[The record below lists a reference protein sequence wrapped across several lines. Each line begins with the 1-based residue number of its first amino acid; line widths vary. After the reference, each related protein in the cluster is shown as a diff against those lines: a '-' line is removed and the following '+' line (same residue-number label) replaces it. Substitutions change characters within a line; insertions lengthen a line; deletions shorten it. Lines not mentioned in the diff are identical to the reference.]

1 MPKKNQLTSR
11 QLQSLQTKHNLY
23 ESAVRLMKQHP
34 LEEITIAEI
43 CKAAGV
49 SVGSFYTHFSTKTDI
64 LVEMYEQA
72 DGYFDHKFKDL
83 IPSSSITDDI
93 INYFKIYAEY
103 NNNLGIE
110 TIKQLYTCNNKLFIA
125 KGRYMQNVLQGLIE
139 KGQASGQLDLSL
151 SAWEMTE
158 YLFIAARG
166 VIYNWCLHDGAY
178 DLKVKMDNYMTR
190 LVVIFAVTA
199 DGKA

>member
-1 MPKKNQLTSR
+1 MPKTNTLNSR
-11 QLQSLQTKHNLY
+11 QLQSLQTRHKLY
-23 ESAVRLMKQHP
+23 GSAVQLMKKHP
-34 LEEITIAEI
+34 LEKITIAEI

-49 SVGSFYTHFSTKTDI
+49 SVGSFYTHFSTKSDI

-83 IPSSSITDDI
+83 VPSSAITDDI
-93 INYFKIYAEY
+93 VNYFKIYAEY
-103 NNNLGIE
+103 NDNLGIE

-125 KGRYMQNVLQGLIE
+125 KGRYMQNVLQSLIE
-139 KGQASGQLDLSL
+139 KGQAAGQLDLSL

-166 VIYNWCLHDGAY
+166 VIYNWCLHEGAY
-178 DLKVKMDNYMTR
+178 ELKSKMECYMTR
-190 LVVIFAVTA
+190 LIVIFVV
-199 DGKA
+199 

>member
-11 QLQSLQTKHNLY
+11 QLQSLQTKHKLY
-23 ESAVRLMKQHP
+23 ERAIHLMKQHP

-43 CKAAGV
+43 CNEAGV
-49 SVGSFYTHFSTKTDI
+49 SVGTFYTHFSTKSDI

-72 DGYFDHKFKDL
+72 DDYFDQKFKNL
-83 IPSSSITDDI
+83 VPSSSITADI

-103 NNNLGIE
+103 NNKLGIE

-125 KGRYMQNVLQGLIE
+125 KGRYMQNVLQALIE
-139 KGQASGQLDLSL
+139 KGQAGGRLDLSL
-151 SAWEMTE
+151 SAWEITE

-178 DLKVKMDNYMTR
+178 DLQLKMDNYMTR
-190 LVVIFAVTA
+190 LVIIFVV
-199 DGKA
+199 